1 MLVGIGAIIGSGIL
15 GYFLFGAKGKVIRR
29 LTVKRSR
36 YCRRYYKVIGMTSG
50 TAERVND
57 FEIIST
63 IV

>member
-50 TAERVND
+50 TD
-57 FEIIST
+57 
-63 IV
+63 